1 MLGVQMI
8 GEKFVTRAF
17 FSYFSLLWYRLYDLT
32 LTDAKCYNESR
43 LCKIRKAHWTHVR
56 KWWWCVVF
64 VCCPCVRLSITET
77 RGCVSVVEL
86 ALIVFFHKRLV
97 S

>member
-32 LTDAKCYNESR
+32 LTDAKCCS
-43 LCKIRKAHWTHVR
+43 
-56 KWWWCVVF
+56 
-64 VCCPCVRLSITET
+64 
-77 RGCVSVVEL
+77 
-86 ALIVFFHKRLV
+86 
-97 S
+97 

>member
-1 MLGVQMI
+1 MI

-43 LCKIRKAHWTHVR
+43 LCKIRKAS
-56 KWWWCVVF
+56 KMI
-64 VCCPCVRLSITET
+64 VCCLCILSVCEAVNNRDPRLCE
-77 RGCVSVVEL
+77 RCGVSSHTLFSQASGKLVVTT
-86 ALIVFFHKRLV
+86 